1 MLNEDVNYDVIHCMC
16 LHLIIQKTKNF
27 WEKKR
32 LDMKELTKTERL
44 LLYGL
49 KQFNMPS
56 EEAAAIAVY
65 LEEDDQV
72 LMIDYLVHHL
82 NATHQEIMNE
92 FGRILELRKNI
103 TK

>member
-1 MLNEDVNYDVIHCMC
+1 MAELG
-16 LHLIIQKTKNF
+16 
-27 WEKKR
+27 
-32 LDMKELTKTERL
+32 LTKTEKL

-56 EEAAAIAVY
+56 EEAAAISVH

-72 LMIDYLVHHL
+72 LMIDYLVHHPE
-82 NATHQEIMNE
+82 ATHQEIMNE
-92 FGRILELRKNI
+92 FGRLLEQRKRL

>member
-1 MLNEDVNYDVIHCMC
+1 MS
-16 LHLIIQKTKNF
+16 TA
-27 WEKKR
+27 
-32 LDMKELTKTERL
+32 ELTKTQRV

-49 KQFNMPS
+49 RQFEMPS
-56 EEAAAIAVY
+56 EEAAAIVAY

-72 LMIDYLVHHL
+72 LMIDYLVNHL

-92 FGRILELRKNI
+92 FGRLLKQRQSV

>member
-1 MLNEDVNYDVIHCMC
+1 MNKSKLS
-16 LHLIIQKTKNF
+16 
-27 WEKKR
+27 
-32 LDMKELTKTERL
+32 KTERL

-49 KQFNMPS
+49 KQFEMPS

-72 LMIDYLVHHL
+72 LMIDYLVKHQ

-92 FGRILELRKNI
+92 FGRLLKQKNI

>member
-1 MLNEDVNYDVIHCMC
+1 MR
-16 LHLIIQKTKNF
+16 KT
-27 WEKKR
+27 
-32 LDMKELTKTERL
+32 ELTKTQRL

-49 KQFNMPS
+49 NQFEMPS
-56 EEAAAIAVY
+56 EEAAAIVVY

-92 FGRILELRKNI
+92 FGRLMKQRKKL
-103 TK
+103 TQ

>member
-1 MLNEDVNYDVIHCMC
+1 MNTI
-16 LHLIIQKTKNF
+16 
-27 WEKKR
+27 
-32 LDMKELTKTERL
+32 ELTKVQKT

-49 KQFNMPS
+49 KQFEMPS
-56 EEAAAIAVY
+56 EEAASIVAY

-92 FGRILELRKNI
+92 FGRLLKQRKKL

>member
-1 MLNEDVNYDVIHCMC
+1 M
-16 LHLIIQKTKNF
+16 
-27 WEKKR
+27 KKPT
-32 LDMKELTKTERL
+32 LTKTQRL

-49 KQFNMPS
+49 DQLKMPD
-56 EEAAAIAVY
+56 EEAAAIVAY

-92 FGRILELRKNI
+92 FGRLLKQRKRL
-103 TK
+103 KK

>member
-1 MLNEDVNYDVIHCMC
+1 
-16 LHLIIQKTKNF
+16 
-27 WEKKR
+27 
-32 LDMKELTKTERL
+32 MKELTKTKGL

-56 EEAAAIAVY
+56 EEAAAIVTY

-72 LMIDYLVHHL
+72 LMIDYLVNHL

-92 FGRILELRKNI
+92 FGRLLKQSQSMKN
-103 TK
+103 